1 MGSSVKA
8 AAVAWAGMVMVNPLP
23 CVLGDDFSEF
33 EGDAAG
39 AGSASASASE
49 ETSVKA
55 GRLAK
60 AQHLEE
66 SEAESEERA
75 LSALPQVPETASTS
89 P

>member
-8 AAVAWAGMVMVNPLP
+8 TTVGGAEALVVNPLP
-23 CVLGDDFSEF
+23 CVLGDDSSKF
-33 EGDAAG
+33 EGDTAG
-39 AGSASASASE
+39 ASSASASASE

-55 GRLAK
+55 GWSAK

-75 LSALPQVPETASTS
+75 LSALPQVPETALTS